1 MQAMGRG
8 VGRRDRSLLMRMFP
22 PENRISSVAGRWMM
36 GCSDA
41 ARLWLEIS
49 LARGARPAAWISL
62 ALGSPL
68 EEIAGML
75 GSEAGRERLSRIL
88 DRRIGPPDRRLLE
101 EQLGRIEKED
111 WGLVSLSDE
120 SYPPLLREIPD
131 PPPVLFYAGVLAALA
146 GSSICIVGS
155 RRSSRRGLINASNI
169 ARELSER
176 GMHIVSG
183 LARGIDGAAHGGG
196 LAGRGG
202 TSAVLG
208 CGIDVVYPSEHL
220 ALVERI
226 VERGC
231 VLSEFPLGTPP
242 LKHHFPRRN
251 RILSGLALGVVVVEA
266 DVGSGAM
273 GTAQW
278 ACDQNREVFAVP
290 GPIDYPGSRGP
301 HKLIRDGAILVE
313 RADDIIA
320 AFPCLAARAAER
332 GAAAAAAAP
341 ESLSEDERALLS
353 ALDLNPKHIDELLQ
367 FCHIPP
373 AVALSLLFALEM
385 RGIVASCGGGTFA
398 LASPPEK
405 SEKR

>member
-1 MQAMGRG
+1 
-8 VGRRDRSLLMRMFP
+8 
-22 PENRISSVAGRWMM
+22 M

-62 ALGSPL
+62 ALGSSL

-75 GSEAGRERLSRIL
+75 ESETQRERLSRIL
-88 DRRIGPPDRRLLE
+88 ARRIEPPDRRLVE
-101 EQLGRIEKED
+101 EQLGRIEKEN

-120 SYPPLLREIPD
+120 SYPRPLREVPD
-131 PPPVLFYAGVLAALA
+131 PPPVLFYAGELAALA
-146 GSSICIVGS
+146 GPSICIVGS

-169 ARELSER
+169 AGELSEL
-176 GMHIVSG
+176 GIHVVSG
-183 LARGIDGAAHGGG
+183 LARGIDGAAHEGALSGG
-196 LAGRGG
+196 GG
-202 TSAVLG
+202 TSAVFG
-208 CGIDVVYPSEHL
+208 CGVDVVYPTEHL

-226 VERGC
+226 VEHGC

-242 LKHHFPRRN
+242 LRHNFPRRN
-251 RILSGLALGVVVVEA
+251 RILSGLSLGVVVVEA

-301 HKLIRDGAILVE
+301 HRLIRDGATLVE
-313 RADDIIA
+313 SAGDIVA
-320 AFPCLAARAAER
+320 AFPCLGGRGTER
-332 GAAAAAAAP
+332 GTLAGAAAP
-341 ESLSEDERALLS
+341 ESFSDEERAMLS
-353 ALDLNPKHIDELLQ
+353 ALDVDPKHIDELLQ

-373 AVALSLLFALEM
+373 AVALPLLLDLEM
-385 RGIVASCGGGTFA
+385 RGIVVSCGGGAYA

-405 SEKR
+405 SDKR

>member
-1 MQAMGRG
+1 
-8 VGRRDRSLLMRMFP
+8 
-22 PENRISSVAGRWMM
+22 M

-62 ALGSPL
+62 ALGSSL

-75 GSEAGRERLSRIL
+75 ESETQRERLSRIL
-88 DRRIGPPDRRLLE
+88 ARRIEPPDRRLVE
-101 EQLGRIEKED
+101 EQLGRIEKEN

-120 SYPPLLREIPD
+120 SYPSPLREIPD
-131 PPPVLFYAGVLAALA
+131 PPPVLFYAGELAALA
-146 GSSICIVGS
+146 GPSICIVGS

-169 ARELSER
+169 AGELSEL
-176 GMHIVSG
+176 GIHVVSG
-183 LARGIDGAAHGGG
+183 LARGIDGAAHEGALSGG
-196 LAGRGG
+196 GG

-208 CGIDVVYPSEHL
+208 CGVDVVYPTEHL

-226 VERGC
+226 VEHGC

-242 LKHHFPRRN
+242 LRHNFPRRN
-251 RILSGLALGVVVVEA
+251 RILSGLSLGVVVVEA

-301 HKLIRDGAILVE
+301 HRLIRDGATLVE
-313 RADDIIA
+313 SAGDIVA
-320 AFPCLAARAAER
+320 AFPCLGGRGTER
-332 GAAAAAAAP
+332 GTLAGAAAP
-341 ESLSEDERALLS
+341 ESFSDEERAMLS
-353 ALDLNPKHIDELLQ
+353 ALDVNPKHIDELLQ

-373 AVALSLLFALEM
+373 AVALPLLLDLEM
-385 RGIVASCGGGTFA
+385 RGIVVSCGGGAYA

-405 SEKR
+405 SDKR

>member
-1 MQAMGRG
+1 
-8 VGRRDRSLLMRMFP
+8 
-22 PENRISSVAGRWMM
+22 M

-49 LARGARPAAWISL
+49 LARGARSDAWISL
-62 ALGSPL
+62 ALGRPL

-75 GSEAGRERLSRIL
+75 DSETGRERLSRFL
-88 DRRIGPPDRRLLE
+88 ARRIEPPDRRLME
-101 EQLGRIEKED
+101 EQLARIEKEN

-120 SYPPLLREIPD
+120 SYPRLLREIPD
-131 PPPVLFYAGVLAALA
+131 PPPVLFYAGELEALA
-146 GSSICIVGS
+146 GPSICIVGS

-176 GMHIVSG
+176 GIHVVSG
-183 LARGIDGAAHGGG
+183 LARGIDGAAHEGA
-196 LAGRGG
+196 LAGGGG

-208 CGIDVVYPSEHL
+208 CGVDVVYPSEHF

-242 LKHHFPRRN
+242 LRHHFPRRN
-251 RILSGLALGVVVVEA
+251 RILSGLSLGVVVVEA
-266 DVGSGAM
+266 DLGSGAM

-278 ACDQNREVFAVP
+278 ACDQNRDVFAVP

-301 HKLIRDGAILVE
+301 HRLIRDGATLIEGAGDIL
-313 RADDIIA
+313 A
-320 AFPCLAARAAER
+320 AFPCLAGREKER
-332 GAAAAAAAP
+332 GTAAGAAVP
-341 ESLSEDERALLS
+341 ESLSEEERGLLS
-353 ALDLNPKHIDELLQ
+353 ALDVEPKHIDELLQ

-373 AVALSLLFALEM
+373 AVALSLLLDLEM

-398 LASPPEK
+398 LVSPSEK
-405 SEKR
+405 SGKH

>member
-1 MQAMGRG
+1 
-8 VGRRDRSLLMRMFP
+8 
-22 PENRISSVAGRWMM
+22 M

-41 ARLWLEIS
+41 ARLWLEIF
-49 LARGARPAAWISL
+49 LARGARPDAWVSL
-62 ALGSPL
+62 ALASSL

-75 GSEAGRERLSRIL
+75 ESEAERERLSRIL
-88 DRRIGPPDRRLLE
+88 ARRIEPPDRAFVEGQLE
-101 EQLGRIEKED
+101 RIEKEN

-120 SYPPLLREIPD
+120 SYPRLLREIPD
-131 PPPVLFYAGVLAALA
+131 PPPVLFYAGDLAALA
-146 GSSICIVGS
+146 KPVICIVGS

-176 GMHIVSG
+176 NIHIVSG
-183 LARGIDGAAHGGG
+183 LARGIDGAAHEGA
-196 LAGRGG
+196 LAGDGG

-208 CGIDVVYPSEHL
+208 CGVDVVYPSEHI

-251 RILSGLALGVVVVEA
+251 RVLSGLSLGVVVVEA
-266 DVGSGAM
+266 DLKSGAM

-278 ACDQNREVFAVP
+278 ACDQNREVFAMP

-301 HKLIRDGAILVE
+301 HRLIRDGATLVE
-313 RADDIIA
+313 EAGDVVA
-320 AFPCLAARAAER
+320 AFPSLAGCGAER
-332 GAAAAAAAP
+332 GAVAGAAAP
-341 ESLSEDERALLS
+341 EAVGDDERALLS
-353 ALDLNPKHIDELLQ
+353 ALDVDPKHIDELLQ

-373 AVALSLLFALEM
+373 AVALPLLLDLEM
-385 RGIVASCGGGTFA
+385 RGIVASCGGGTYA
-398 LASPPEK
+398 LASPPGK
-405 SEKR
+405 SGKC